1 MGAAAGIKI
10 SKKAGMVPLQMELGG
25 KDVCLVCADADLDLA
40 AKSIVK
46 GGLSYSGQRC
56 TAVKVVLALESIADA
71 LISKVTALVAK
82 LTVGKAAQDADI
94 CAVISESSAKWIE
107 ELFIGAHS
115 SPGESRVIVGLHAC
129 PCMHAQR
136 LCAMA
141 AVNRVSDDVF
151 HGLVTAFRYKKLL
164 SGNQRKLT
172 GMMLRQLSAQ
182 SGLGV
187 LSQDKGRIL
196 PQPAAL
202 PTFCSKSRRAPHGGT
217 CACLLTYSY

>member
-1 MGAAAGIKI
+1 
-10 SKKAGMVPLQMELGG
+10 MELGG

-56 TAVKVVLALESIADA
+56 TAVKVVLAVESIADT

-115 SPGESRVIVGLHAC
+115 SPGESRVTS
-129 PCMHAQR
+129 
-136 LCAMA
+136 
-141 AVNRVSDDVF
+141 VNGDVF
-151 HGLVTAFRYKKLL
+151 HGLAKAFRYTRAFRYK
-164 SGNQRKLT
+164 S
-172 GMMLRQLSAQ
+172 
-182 SGLGV
+182 
-187 LSQDKGRIL
+187 
-196 PQPAAL
+196 
-202 PTFCSKSRRAPHGGT
+202 FCLKTKES
-217 CACLLTYSY
+217 